1 MKKTCRR
8 KRILAFLID
17 IMILYGTCLL
27 SVGILRLAFLGKL
40 AVILFA
46 AVAMPAFACFLFR
59 DYLFF
64 GRSLGKRMLKLCV
77 VDGQTLD
84 LPTAKQLIVKGLGCF
99 LNGID
104 VVFLLA
110 TGKSLGERIS
120 STVVVGEEALPP
132 SATTSKPPLKKRF
145 VKLAVISACVGLAF
159 SFVTFLALESVKQGE
174 DYQMAYAYLLE
185 SDAVREMNAPES
197 QIILTGYSS
206 GERMNDDCQDTSRVV
221 AFTFL
226 VQGRQFRVVCH
237 GQGDQLTV
245 CPVCTQFQ

>member
-1 MKKTCRR
+1 MKKTYRA

-17 IMILYGTCLL
+17 MMIPYGTWLL
-27 SVGILRLAFLGKL
+27 ALGILRLAFLGKL

-59 DYLFF
+59 DYLFS

-77 VDGQTLD
+77 VDGQTHG
-84 LPTAKQLIVKGLGCF
+84 LPTAKQLIVKDLGLF
-99 LNGID
+99 MNAID
-104 VVFLLA
+104 LAFLLA

-120 STVVVGEEALPP
+120 LTAVVGEEMLPP
-132 SATTSKPPLKKRF
+132 AAVASKPPIKKRL
-145 VKLAVISACVGLAF
+145 VKVAVASVCVALAF
-159 SFVTFLALESVKQGE
+159 SFVIFFVLEGVKRGD

-185 SDAVREMNAPES
+185 SDAVREMGVPES